1 MAKKLKSA
9 LYPLRPRAR
18 AQHIREAGAYARLW
32 GEKPARLPNDAFMEL
47 VGLPTTNGSAPK
59 SI

>member
-1 MAKKLKSA
+1 MAKKLQSA
-9 LYPLRPRAR
+9 LHPLGARAR
-18 AQHIREAGAYARLW
+18 AQHIRTMSAYARLW
-32 GEKPARLPNDAFMEL
+32 GKKPARLPNDAFMEL